1 METIFNLEGVMI
13 INKQILSIPPF
24 ISTSWKDVELLLS
37 DGHSTLNIYLKNG
50 TLVKISNLLKEDLDL
65 IFKVHQDILLSPS
78 PLQIPSLIDPLLF
91 SFSGSLFE
99 HDPDLKDA
107 SPLPLEIKT
116 KLKSLL
122 DEMPQLD
129 PVKFPQVHP
138 HCHCPFCQIMS
149 LIQNKQTDDDLVSD
163 DDLHF
168 STWKQEVLSE
178 HLIKLIHP
186 FNADENYLVSLD
198 TPITCSCGQVGCEHI
213 EHVLRH

>member
-1 METIFNLEGVMI
+1 MI

-24 ISTSWKDVELLLS
+24 ISTSWQDVELLLS

-78 PLQIPSLIDPLLF
+78 QPEIPSLIDPLLL
-91 SFSGSLFE
+91 SFSGSLLE

-107 SPLPLEIKT
+107 SPLPLEVKT

-122 DEMPQLD
+122 DEIPKLD
-129 PVKFPQVHP
+129 KIKLPDIHP
-138 HCHCPFCQIMS
+138 DCHCPFCQIMN
-149 LIQNKQTDDDLVSD
+149 LMQDQDHDDELVTD

-168 STWKQEVLSE
+168 STWKQEALSE

-186 FNADENYLVSLD
+186 FNHDENYLVSLD
-198 TPITCSCGQVGCEHI
+198 TPITCSCGQTGCEHV